1 MSEYYDQNKTLIN
14 ILVGLALVCL
24 VCLLGGCYL
33 VWELFLCSKY
43 IKAGPPPKGSPAGTV
58 VIARNK
64 INAFDGIIK
73 TDVETRLADPDE
85 IPPMSVDKLDDAIDH
100 IPAKTFDKGEVLR
113 SHLLKKAQSARE
125 LTKLGSRYLNAEDKT
140 RAVSLFQAALKEDP
154 HSSTAYEWLGHAY
167 WKLDKHDDAVESFE
181 KAVALNNKS
190 EYSYNYLAYITLK
203 DNDLDKAV
211 EYSKKAI
218 KAAPDNQEPY
228 AYVGVAYFRLNK
240 PKEAIKSLTEAIR
253 IDSDDGYSTYY
264 RGRSYCR
271 LKDYDKALVDANKAI
286 ESDYWD
292 LAGLYEL
299 KGRILLGQKKYDR
312 AMVFF
317 DRSLAVDELFG
328 AHLGKAVCYLE
339 KKDPTL
345 ARKEA
350 ALAIAVYPDE
360 DENEIAK
367 AAKDKD
373 KTKTKAKKNWR
384 SFEVDPE
391 PEKIAALVSNMM
403 FKQGKLQEAKATL
416 DKALA
421 YEPGSG
427 LLHYERARLKEK
439 LNAKDAAASDY
450 ARAKELGYEPAQDAW
465 LR

>member
-14 ILVGLALVCL
+14 SLVALALVCII
-24 VCLLGGCYL
+24 CFMGGCFL
-33 VWELFLCSKY
+33 IWELFISSKY
-43 IKAGPPPKGSPAGTV
+43 IKASPPPKGAPAGTV

-64 INAFDGIIK
+64 IEAFDGIIK
-73 TDVETRLADPDE
+73 ADVQTRLAAPDD
-85 IPPMSVDKLDDAIDH
+85 IPPMAVDKLDDAVDH

-113 SHLLKKAQSARE
+113 SHLLKKPQSARE
-125 LTKLGSRYLNAEDKT
+125 FTKLGSRYLKEEDKT

-154 HSSTAYEWLGHAY
+154 HSSTTYEWLGHAY
-167 WKLDKHDDAVESFE
+167 WKLDKHDEAVKSFE
-181 KAVALNNKS
+181 KAVALNSKS

-218 KAAPDNQEPY
+218 KTAPDNQEPY
-228 AYVGVAYFRLNK
+228 AYVGVAYFRQNK

-253 IDSDDGYSTYY
+253 LNSDDGYSTYY

-271 LKDYDKALVDANKAI
+271 LKDYDKALADANKAI

-312 AMVFF
+312 AMIFF

-339 KKDPTL
+339 KKDPAL
-345 ARKEA
+345 ARREA

-360 DENEIAK
+360 DANK
-367 AAKDKD
+367 NAAKNKNKN
-373 KTKTKAKKNWR
+373 KTRAKKNWR

-391 PEKIAALVSNMM
+391 PERIAALVSNMM
-403 FKQGKLQEAKATL
+403 FKQGKLQEAQATL

-421 YEPGSG
+421 YEAGSG
-427 LLHYERARLKEK
+427 LLHYERARLKERM
-439 LNAKDAAASDY
+439 NDKDAAASEY